1 MSNRLSSFLKK
12 KLFGGRRNLVS
23 LDEPYAVMARLLKR
37 STVTGI
43 LDAGASNG
51 HISERLLGWFPR
63 ATAYA
68 FEPNPLY
75 AQTLQD
81 LNRRDPRIRPQF
93 VAISDR
99 VGREQLHFT
108 ESPGATSLLKP
119 ADRIQD
125 VAPTGG
131 AVKETGEVDVVT
143 IDEWAARNG
152 GPSIE
157 LMKFDIQG
165 AELKALRGAEKV
177 LRGSTLLVYA
187 EVWFNA
193 VYEGSPLYGEID
205 AFLRTQGFS
214 LYDIYKPKYD
224 PHGLLVYAD
233 AIFLNLA
240 KVPLQRRCH

>member
-1 MSNRLSSFLKK
+1 LKK

-23 LDEPYAVMARLLKR
+23 LEEPYAVMARLLKR

-51 HISERLLGWFPR
+51 HISERLLGWFPQ
-63 ATAYA
+63 AAAYA

-81 LNRRDPRIRPQF
+81 LARRDPRIRPQF
-93 VAISDR
+93 AALSDH
-99 VGREQLHFT
+99 VGRERLYFT

-119 ADRIQD
+119 AERIKD
-125 VAPTGG
+125 VAPAG
-131 AVKETGEVDVVT
+131 AVIKKVNDVDVVA

-152 GPSIE
+152 NPSIE

-165 AELKALRGAEKV
+165 AELRALRGAQRM
-177 LRGSTLLVYA
+177 LRESTLLVYT
-187 EVWFNA
+187 EIWFNA
-193 VYEGSPLYGEID
+193 VYDGSPLYSEID

-214 LYDIYKPKYD
+214 LYDIFKPKYD
-224 PHGLLVYAD
+224 PHGLLVWAD

-240 KVPLQRRCH
+240 KVPL

>member
-1 MSNRLSSFLKK
+1 VSNRLSTFLKK
-12 KLFGGRRNLVS
+12 KLFGGKRNLIS
-23 LDEPYAVMARLLKR
+23 LDEPYAVMARLLKGAA
-37 STVTGI
+37 VAGI

-75 AQTLQD
+75 ARTLQD
-81 LNRRDPRIRPQF
+81 LMRRDPRIRPQF
-93 VAISDR
+93 AALSDR
-99 VGREQLHFT
+99 VGRDRLHIM

-119 ADRIQD
+119 AERLKD
-125 VAPTGG
+125 VAPTGS
-131 AVKETGEVDVVT
+131 AVKTVSEVDVVT

-152 GPSIE
+152 NPSIE

-165 AELKALRGAEKV
+165 AELKALRGAERM
-177 LRGSTLLVYA
+177 LRESTLLVYT
-187 EVWFNA
+187 EIWFNA
-193 VYEGSPLYGEID
+193 VYDGSPLYSEID
-205 AFLRTQGFS
+205 AFLRTQGFA

-224 PHGLLVYAD
+224 PHGLLVWAD

-240 KVPLQRRCH
+240 KTPLS

>member
-12 KLFGGRRNLVS
+12 KLFGGQRNLVS

-37 STVTGI
+37 SAVTGI

-81 LNRRDPRIRPQF
+81 LAERDPRFRPHF
-93 VAISDR
+93 AALSDR
-99 VGREQLHFT
+99 VGRDRLHIT
-108 ESPGATSLLKP
+108 ESPGTVSLLKP
-119 ADRIQD
+119 TERLKDLVSTGAAIKTISD
-125 VAPTGG
+125 V
-131 AVKETGEVDVVT
+131 EIVT
-143 IDEWAARNG
+143 LDEWAVRNG
-152 GPSIE
+152 NPSIE

-165 AELKALRGAEKV
+165 AELKALRGAERM
-177 LRGSTLLVYA
+177 LRESTLLVYT

-193 VYEGSPLYGEID
+193 MYDGSPLYGEID
-205 AFLRTQGFS
+205 AFLRTQGFA

-224 PHGLLVYAD
+224 PHGLLTWAD
-233 AIFLNLA
+233 AMFLNVA
-240 KVPLQRRCH
+240 KMPL

>member
-12 KLFGGRRNLVS
+12 RFFRGQRNLVS
-23 LDEPYAVMARLLKR
+23 LDEPYAAMARLLKQ

-75 AQTLQD
+75 VQTLED
-81 LNRRDPRIRPQF
+81 LARCDPRFRPQF
-93 VAISDR
+93 AALSDR
-99 VGREQLHFT
+99 AGRERLNIM
-108 ESPGATSLLKP
+108 ELPGATSLLQPGERFK
-119 ADRIQD
+119 D
-125 VAPTGG
+125 VVPSGP
-131 AVKETGEVDVVT
+131 AVKTVSEVDVVT

-152 GPSIE
+152 NPPIE

-165 AELKALRGAEKV
+165 AELKALRGAERM
-177 LRGSTLLVYA
+177 LRESTLLVYT
-187 EVWFNA
+187 EIWFNA
-193 VYEGSPLYGEID
+193 VYDGSPLYSEID
-205 AFLRTQGFS
+205 AFLRTQGFA
-214 LYDIYKPKYD
+214 LYDMYKPKYD
-224 PHGLLVYAD
+224 PHGLLMWAD

-240 KVPLQRRCH
+240 KVPL